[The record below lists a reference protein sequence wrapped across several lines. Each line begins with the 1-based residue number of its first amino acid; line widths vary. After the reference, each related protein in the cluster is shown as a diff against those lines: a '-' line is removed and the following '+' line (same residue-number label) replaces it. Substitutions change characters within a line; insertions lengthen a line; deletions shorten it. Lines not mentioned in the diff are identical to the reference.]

1 MSAYLSGLIRERAQ
15 LGEAAKNTYDQAA
28 EAKRELSTEERTNVE
43 KWEKRCSHLDT
54 EIERLTELGEASQKF
69 GALAERAGV
78 VVESRRET
86 AKPKAEVQHRS
97 AGARFTASE
106 AFKSYSGRGS
116 SQAFELGA
124 DWLRQRAAI
133 TTAITNGDPAM
144 WWSGPP
150 EPSYT
155 TPFLDLLGRVAT
167 SQGTVEFMQH
177 GADPIA
183 ELVPEGEL
191 KPEATI
197 TLEMFTLTLDTFA
210 HWEAI
215 TRQALAD
222 IPRIESI
229 IDGQLRRGVLRK
241 LEQEAAAKLAGAATV
256 PTLTIADGQSAL
268 GLIRAGVAQVQ
279 GQGFQPNTLLM
290 NPADLATLDMDAMA
304 TTLNGPQSTPS
315 YWGLTPVT
323 SDQVPAGEAYVG
335 DFKSGET
342 WFDRTGTE
350 VFLSD
355 SHADFFIR
363 NQLVILAEARAA
375 FAVTEP
381 RALSRLYVA
390 PETPAE

>member
-15 LGEAAKNTYDQAA
+15 LGEAAKTTYDQAA

-43 KWEKRCSHLDT
+43 KWEKRCAHLDK

-69 GALAERAGV
+69 GQLAQRAGV
-78 VVESRRET
+78 VVEQRTET
-86 AKPKAEVQHRS
+86 AKPKQAEQYRS

-106 AFKSYSGRGS
+106 AFKGYTGRGS

-133 TTAITNGDPAM
+133 TTADLDGRPAM
-144 WWSGPP
+144 WWAGPP

-177 GADPIA
+177 GPDPVA

-191 KPEATI
+191 KPEATL
-197 TLEMFTLTLDTFA
+197 TLEMFTLTLDTYA

-229 IDGQLRRGVLRK
+229 IDGALRRGVLRK
-241 LEQEAAAKLAGAATV
+241 LEQEAGAKLTAAATV
-256 PTLTIADGQSAL
+256 PTITQTAGGSTL
-268 GLIRAGVAQVQ
+268 GLIRSGVATVQ
-279 GQGFQPNTLLM
+279 SQGFQPSVLLM
-290 NPADLATLDMDAMA
+290 NPADLASLDLDAMA
-304 TTLNGPQSTPS
+304 TTLNGPQSTPN
-315 YWGLTPVT
+315 YWGLTPVA
-323 SDQVPAGEAYVG
+323 SDTIPAGTAYVG
-335 DFKSGET
+335 DLRTAET

-381 RALSRLYVA
+381 RALVRLELTA
-390 PETPAE
+390 PAGE